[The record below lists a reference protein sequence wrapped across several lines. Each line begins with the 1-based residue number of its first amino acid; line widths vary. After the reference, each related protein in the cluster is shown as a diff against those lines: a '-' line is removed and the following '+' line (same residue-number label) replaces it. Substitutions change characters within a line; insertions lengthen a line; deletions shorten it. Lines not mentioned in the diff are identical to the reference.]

1 MKMMSNLKLTLCQ
14 TDLIWE
20 QPEANMKAFELQF
33 ANIDDTP
40 DVIILPE
47 MFSTGFSMNP
57 EKTAKQWQNKTIEW
71 LKKNAE
77 KYQSA
82 ICGSI
87 MAKHENGFVNRFVWV
102 DENGNVEFYD
112 KRHLFQMGGEHEVY
126 VPGNKQLLIHYK
138 GWRIAPFVCYDLRFP
153 VWSRNRNDYDL
164 AIYVAN
170 WPAARSLVWEKLLM
184 ARAIENQCYVAGVN
198 RVGTDGRDI
207 FYDGNSL
214 MINARGEII
223 SNFKKEKE
231 ELHSFVI
238 DKEELLDFRKKFPV
252 FNDADDFEI
261 KL

>member
-1 MKMMSNLKLTLCQ
+1 MQTFRLTLCQ
-14 TDLIWE
+14 SYLIWE
-20 QPEANMKAFELQF
+20 NPEANMNAFEKHF
-33 ANIDDTP
+33 ESIDRETDI
-40 DVIILPE
+40 IILPE
-47 MFSTGFSMNP
+47 MFTTGFSMNP

-71 LKKNAE
+71 LKKIAQ
-77 KYQSA
+77 KYQTA

-87 MAKHENGFVNRFVWV
+87 MADHENGYVNRFVWV
-102 DENGNVEFYD
+102 DENENVQFYD

-126 VPGNKQLLIHYK
+126 LPGNKQIIISYK
-138 GWRIAPFVCYDLRFP
+138 GWKIAPFICYDLRFP
-153 VWSRNRNDYDL
+153 VWSRNRDDYDL

-207 FYDGNSL
+207 FYEGNSL

-223 SNFKKEKE
+223 SDFKKEKE
-231 ELHSFVI
+231 ELHSFEI

-252 FNDADDFEI
+252 FDDADDFEI